1 MFASNSLFFGAVA
14 AKVTNTSGC
23 SGLAVRELFAASI
36 RSASE
41 RGASRLLRPPVARS
55 GGRGLDDGC

>member
-14 AKVTNTSGC
+14 GKGTNTAGC
-23 SGLAVRELFAASI
+23 SGLAVRERFAASI

-41 RGASRLLRPPVARS
+41 PGRELAS
-55 GGRGLDDGC
+55 G